1 MGEGWR
7 RGGGEEECCGARY
20 TSCARY
26 FSSQKLGEIVSEERA
41 SVGGASAEEENG
53 FSRVYLDGDV
63 IFWQDGW
70 LPLPSP

>member
-1 MGEGWR
+1 MG
-7 RGGGEEECCGARY
+7 EECCGARY
-20 TSCARY
+20 TRCARY
-26 FSSQKLGEIVSEERA
+26 FSSQKPGEIGEGEWG
-41 SVGGASAEEENG
+41 GGASAEEEDG